1 EKSQPDRLF
10 RNNKQPEDLRRQSL
24 AELETLTGELRRE
37 IVKVVARNGG
47 HLSSSLGTVELAV
60 ALHRVF
66 DTPRDTVLWDVGHQ
80 AYAHK
85 ILTGRREHFQT
96 LRQFGGCSGFLS
108 RKESPEYDVLGG
120 GHAGTAISA
129 ALGLAVAAQRRGS
142 TARTVAVVGDGSL
155 GCGISLEGLN
165 QVDGSGVPLVIILN
179 DNRMSI
185 SSNVGALHSY
195 LNRIISGK
203 AYTRFKALAKTM
215 LQRVPE
221 IYHSVRRIEE
231 AAKSVFLPGGVFEE
245 LGLRYLGPVNGHSL
259 PDLIRLLEAARDSR
273 RPVIVHVITDKG
285 RGYAPAEESPCEY
298 HGVGP
303 FDPEQ
308 GIATGEKM
316 CFSAAFGRTMIELG
330 EKHPELMAITAAM
343 TTGTGLGSFAE
354 RFPDRFFD
362 VGIAE
367 EHALV
372 FASGLAAGGFH
383 PVAAIYSTFMQRAF
397 DPIYHDVCIQH
408 LPVIMALDRA
418 GAVEDG
424 PTHHGIY
431 DLAFLRPLPNLTILA
446 PADENELR
454 AMLFAAV
461 KLKTPVAIRYP
472 RGASGH
478 GFDPSLEPEVIV
490 PGKAKVLREGGDLA
504 LWSCGPDCDTALAA
518 AELLEK
524 NYGLRATV
532 VNARSIK
539 PLDTELAR
547 ELAGRMPIFSLE
559 DHVVTGGLGSA
570 IDEALGAGVRVRHK
584 FGWPDEVL
592 GHGPVKELRRVHGL
606 TAEAIAAT
614 IAHMIRP

>member
-1 EKSQPDRLF
+1 MSDHILPTIDGPEK
-10 RNNKQPEDLRRQSL
+10 LRAL
-24 AELETLTGELRRE
+24 EIPELEALAGELRRE
-37 IVKVVARNGG
+37 IIEVVAQNGG
-47 HLSSSLGTVELAV
+47 HLSSSLGTVELAL

-66 DTPRDTVLWDVGHQ
+66 ETPRDTILWDVGHQ

-85 ILTGRREHFQT
+85 LLTGRREQFRT
-96 LRQFGGCSGFLS
+96 LRRNGGCSGFLS

-142 TARTVAVVGDGSL
+142 PARSVAVVGDGSL

-165 QVDGSGVPLVIILN
+165 QVDASGVPLVIVLN

-185 SSNVGALHSY
+185 SSNVGALHCY

-203 AYTRFKALAKTM
+203 AYSRFKALAKTM
-215 LQRVPE
+215 LQRVPDL
-221 IYHSVRRIEE
+221 YHSVRRLEE
-231 AAKSVFLPGGVFEE
+231 AAKSVFLPGGIFEE

-285 RGYAPAEESPCEY
+285 RGYKPAEDSPCEY
-298 HGVGP
+298 HGVSP

-316 CFSAAFGRTMIELG
+316 SFSAAFGRTMEEIAEQR
-330 EKHPELMAITAAM
+330 PELMAITAAM
-343 TTGTGLGSFAE
+343 AAGTGLAKFAK
-354 RFPDRFFD
+354 RFPERFFD

-372 FASGLAAGGFH
+372 FASGLAAGGFQ

-397 DPIYHDVCIQH
+397 DPIYHDVCIQN
-408 LPVIMALDRA
+408 LPVIMTLDRA

-431 DLAFLRPLPNLTILA
+431 DLAFLRAMPNLTIFA
-446 PADENELR
+446 PMDENELR
-454 AMLFAAV
+454 AMLYAALE
-461 KLKTPVAIRYP
+461 LKTPVAIRYP

-478 GFDPSLEPEVIV
+478 GFDQALEPEKIE
-490 PGKAKVLREGGDLA
+490 PGKAKLLREGTDFA
-504 LWSCGPDCDTALAA
+504 IWAYGPDCDVALAA

-524 NYGLRATV
+524 ECGLRGAV

-539 PLDTELAR
+539 PLDVELAR
-547 ELAGRMPIFSLE
+547 EMAGRMPIFSLE
-559 DHVVTGGLGSA
+559 DHLVTGGLGSA
-570 IDEALGAGVRVRHK
+570 LEEALEGGVMAK

-592 GHGPVKELRRVHGL
+592 EHGPVRELRRAKGL
-606 TAEAIAAT
+606 DAPSIANK
-614 IAHMIRP
+614 IKEKIKR